1 MNPAL
6 QARYDQLLRF
16 RDDPE
21 VAALIRA
28 GRAGTVQ
35 RGEWTIDVQPNGK
48 INASRGSVVPGLL
61 AAAGVLAGG
70 AGLTYGLGAGSAA
83 AGVGGA
89 GSSALRGLTDVARVA
104 APIAGMALSTRNGGG
119 TAPAT
124 TDPTTQGYLNEALAM
139 GNRRLQRTE
148 PVHEAAMRLA
158 QSLGPGG
165 PNPRL
170 AEANLAAM
178 TPRPQTPLDPRV
190 LEAIQRL
197 MGGLR

>member
-124 TDPTTQGYLNEALAM
+124 DPTTQGYLNRALQY
-139 GNRRLQRTE
+139 GNERLERVE
-148 PVHEAAMRLA
+148 PVHKAAMLLA
-158 QSLGPGG
+158 QSLAPSG

-178 TPRPQTPLDPRV
+178 APRPQTQLDPRV